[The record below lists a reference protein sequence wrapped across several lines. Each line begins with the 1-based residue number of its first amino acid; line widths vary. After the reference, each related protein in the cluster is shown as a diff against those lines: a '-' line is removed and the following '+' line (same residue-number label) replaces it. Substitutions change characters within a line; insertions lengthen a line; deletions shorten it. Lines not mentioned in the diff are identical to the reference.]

1 MANDKDNI
9 FYVFLL
15 KMQKPAKD
23 IGKADD
29 D

>member
-1 MANDKDNI
+1 MANDKHNI

-15 KMQKPAKD
+15 KMQIPAKD